1 MRSGWL
7 TLSGEALLYAG
18 IYGWTWGGMSHSEKL
33 RAYNLYF
40 SEVKVVALSLNIRHD
55 AFYVRATIGATC
67 DFVGEKTDVIQ
78 TYPLPS
84 YTMCGAGWSIR
95 RLR

>member
-1 MRSGWL
+1 MDFYIISSSLYYVRSGWL
-7 TLSGEALLYAG
+7 TLASEALLYAG

-55 AFYVRATIGATC
+55 AFFVRTMKHYVG
-67 DFVGEKTDVIQ
+67 DFVAEKIVVIQ
-78 TYPLPS
+78 
-84 YTMCGAGWSIR
+84 A
-95 RLR
+95 